1 VIVARVAMVVVAV
14 AAVVLLADRLSVARD
29 VARAEAIGPAD
40 APRAQRLLEH
50 AAARTSD
57 TTPLLREAQLMLFAG
72 RPRDAI
78 DAAQRATRAEPD
90 NAQAWLLLSQ
100 AAAGSDR
107 RVAAEAQRRLRALVR
122 SPGNTGPEGRVPLRV
137 FAQRAKPV
145 SHPLPQAAARRAR
158 RPRA

>member
-1 VIVARVAMVVVAV
+1 VIVARIALVVVAV

-40 APRAQRLLEH
+40 APRAQRLLQD

-57 TTPLLREAQLMLFAG
+57 TTPLLREAQLMLFAD

-78 DAAQRATRAEPD
+78 AAARRATQEEPE

-100 AAAGSDR
+100 AAADGDPR
-107 RVAAEAQRRLRALVR
+107 LAAEAQRRLRALVR
-122 SPGNTGPEGRVPLRV
+122 SP
-137 FAQRAKPV
+137 
-145 SHPLPQAAARRAR
+145 
-158 RPRA
+158 